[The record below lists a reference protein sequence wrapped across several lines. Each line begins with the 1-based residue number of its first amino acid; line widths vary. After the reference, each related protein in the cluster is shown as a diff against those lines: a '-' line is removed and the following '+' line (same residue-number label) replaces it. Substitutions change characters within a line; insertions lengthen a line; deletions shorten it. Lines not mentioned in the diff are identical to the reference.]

1 VSKRIYFAAVF
12 LFSLQGQTLGRISF
26 PTSGPPQAQQH
37 FLRGVL
43 LLHSFEYRQARKEFI
58 AAQRLTP
65 AFAMAYWGE
74 AMTYNEPIWFAQDA
88 AAARAALKR
97 AESSAKIRTDREAA
111 YLHAVG
117 ILFGSGR
124 KEDRDFAYS
133 SAMRRL
139 HESHP
144 NDDEAAVFY
153 ALSLLGTCHR
163 GREFRTYMRAAAI
176 VEDVLLGNP
185 EHPGALHYAIHCYDD
200 PVHAPLGLRA
210 ARMYAKVAPEAPHAL
225 HMPSHILV
233 AMGMWPEAAQS
244 NERAFAASRA
254 RQPMEAGGYHA
265 MWLLEY
271 AYLQQ
276 GRYAEARRVLERME
290 SLASSPAPALVR
302 FHLVQMRALYATEA
316 GRPYT
321 KTAIT
326 EDLDPP
332 ARAAGLF
339 AAGVDALNHGNRGE
353 ADRSLASIR
362 QLGAFSGGEAAHRDH
377 IYPVDARVVSVM
389 EKEMAALLSM
399 ADGMSKEALD
409 LMKAAI
415 NIEDNTPFEFG
426 PPSPPKPAHEL
437 FGEMFLS
444 LGQPQL
450 ARVQFE
456 LALLRAPKRALS
468 LLGLARAYV
477 ALGDK
482 NAAKEAY
489 EDLKKIWSGADPEI
503 RKAVDDSLA
512 KL

>member
-1 VSKRIYFAAVF
+1 MF

-43 LLHSFEYRQARKEFI
+43 LLHSFEYRQARKEFV
-58 AAQRLTP
+58 AAQRLAP

-88 AAARAALKR
+88 DAARAALKR
-97 AESSAKIRTDREAA
+97 SPKAHTDREAA
-111 YLHAVG
+111 YLNAVG
-117 ILFGSGR
+117 ILFGDGK
-124 KEDRDFAYS
+124 KEERDFAYS

-139 HESHP
+139 HESYP
-144 NDDEAAVFY
+144 NDNEAAVFY

-176 VEDVLLGNP
+176 VEDVLLRNP

-210 ARMYAKVAPEAPHAL
+210 ARVYGKVAPEAPHAL
-225 HMPSHILV
+225 HMPSHIFV
-233 AMGMWPEAAQS
+233 AMGMWPEAAES

-254 RQPMEAGGYHA
+254 TQPMEAGGYHA
-265 MWLLEY
+265 LWWLEY

-276 GRYAEARRVLERME
+276 GRYAEARRMLETME
-290 SLASSPAPALVR
+290 SLVSKEAPALVR
-302 FHLVQMRALYATEA
+302 FHLVQMRAMYSIEA

-321 KTAIT
+321 NTAIT
-326 EDLDPP
+326 EDLDLP

-362 QLGAFSGGEAAHRDH
+362 QLRAARATEAAHRDH
-377 IYPVDARVVSVM
+377 MYPGDARVVSVI
-389 EKEMAALLSM
+389 ENELAALLSM
-399 ADGMSKEALD
+399 ADGRSKEAID
-409 LMKAAI
+409 LMKAAVA
-415 NIEDNTPFEFG
+415 IEDNTPFEFG

-437 FGEMFLS
+437 LGEMLLS

-456 LALLRAPKRALS
+456 LGLLRAPKRALS
-468 LLGLARAYV
+468 LLGLARAFV

-482 NAAKEAY
+482 TAAKEAY

>member
-1 VSKRIYFAAVF
+1 
-12 LFSLQGQTLGRISF
+12 
-26 PTSGPPQAQQH
+26 
-37 FLRGVL
+37 L
-43 LLHSFEYRQARKEFI
+43 LLHSFEYRQAREEFLV
-58 AAQRLTP
+58 AQRLAP

-88 AAARAALKR
+88 ASARAALKR
-97 AESSAKIRTDREAA
+97 SPKAHTDREAA
-111 YLHAVG
+111 YLQAAK
-117 ILFGSGR
+117 ILFGDGK
-124 KEDRDFAYS
+124 KEERDFAYS
-133 SAMRRL
+133 AAMRRL
-139 HESHP
+139 HERYP

-176 VEDVLLGNP
+176 VEDVLLRNP

-210 ARMYAKVAPEAPHAL
+210 ARVYGKVAPEAPHAL
-225 HMPSHILV
+225 HMPSHIFV
-233 AMGMWPEAAQS
+233 AMGMWPEAAES

-254 RQPMEAGGYHA
+254 TQPMEAGGYHA
-265 MWLLEY
+265 LWWLEY
-271 AYLQQ
+271 TYLQQ
-276 GRYAEARRVLERME
+276 GRYAEARRMLETME
-290 SLASSPAPALVR
+290 SLVSKEAPALVR
-302 FHLVQMRALYATEA
+302 FHLVQMRAMYSIEA

-321 KTAIT
+321 NTAIT
-326 EDLDPP
+326 EDLDLP

-362 QLGAFSGGEAAHRDH
+362 QLGAPSGGEAAHQEH
-377 IYPVDARVVSVM
+377 IYPGDARVVSVM

-399 ADGMSKEALD
+399 ADGKSKEAID
-409 LMKAAI
+409 QMKAAI
-415 NIEDNTPFEFG
+415 NIENNTPFEFG

-437 FGEMFLS
+437 LGEILLS

-456 LALLRAPKRALS
+456 LALQRAPKRALS

-482 NAAKEAY
+482 TAAREAY
-489 EDLKKIWSGADPEI
+489 GDLKKIWSGADPEI